1 MSKNGTEASAL
12 SAVGSGD
19 REGFGRQAKPMVRGE
34 ESENKRIF
42 EIEGF
47 SDSVVF
53 GSVDG
58 LGIKEIEA
66 NRVPFQFSLFE
77 KTGTK

>member
-1 MSKNGTEASAL
+1 
-12 SAVGSGD
+12 
-19 REGFGRQAKPMVRGE
+19 MVRGE